1 MVDGVGVELEL
12 ALNGVGVEL
21 EWNFVNGGWSWS
33 GVGVD
38 LERSWSG
45 VGVDQYFPTPIQL
58 LYIWRHVTE
67 RREKSFVKKWAHVHG
82 VYGAAVCMDEC

>member
-1 MVDGVGVELEL
+1 MVDGVGVELEF

-21 EWNFVNGGWSWS
+21 EWNFVNGGW
-33 GVGVD
+33 
-38 LERSWSG
+38 SWSG

-82 VYGAAVCMDEC
+82 VYGAAVRMDEC